1 MNEMAMGIRWVRR
14 PKARLWPRSWKP
26 TVRITIIIFVS
37 FSYRRRDSHF
47 SHQRKNKLTGPCCRP
62 HTCHQQD
69 PYPVPVCIGV
79 ERWIA
84 ITVVVPDKGAR
95 NAKSDDRGK
104 ENKGEKKSM
113 GETNNTFRR
122 HSGFVG
128 DGWGARELLNSRLV
142 KKMYS
147 ESLYP
152 VVVL

>member
-26 TVRITIIIFVS
+26 TVRITVVFFFRSAIGGGTVISVT
-37 FSYRRRDSHF
+37 
-47 SHQRKNKLTGPCCRP
+47 KEKTKLTGPCCRP

-128 DGWGARELLNSRLV
+128 GGRGARELLNSRLV